1 MIPTPSLRPRGAI
14 RLACLCAAALTLTT
28 PAAVA
33 EPHPSGPSPSA
44 NEKDV
49 LRERTVAL
57 DVADYRWL
65 CASGGFG
72 RATEHALDLFPGV
85 RITLVQDGRETE
97 GDTVTWT
104 GHVKGAPEQQA
115 VISASHVCRAA
126 KGTRPVIE
134 NWPLQQDRLAQK
146 DRLAQQNR
154 PAVDAMIDLGARTYH
169 VTTLPGERPLLRIT
183 EENPGARRH
192 PAPDN
197 GALDERAARKLHD
210 SLEDRAPAD
219 PADPVV
225 IDVLAGYTPPAVR
238 RVGGEQAM
246 AARIGMAESYMN
258 QALADSNVAARID
271 VVGRYDTG
279 YSGNQTAARMLEK
292 LSDPQDRDLGAT
304 AHRHREEL
312 GVDLVTVIND
322 VPVGSSGQAS
332 LPTRGHLDDEL
343 AYSAVDVQSLSE
355 WYNLGHELGHNL
367 GLFHDRVTLDGQD
380 PSGGYR
386 ELLNSPS
393 GTGWI
398 TPRRDYHTLMAYSES
413 CGRPCSPVNQYS
425 NTENTVDG
433 QPLGDENN
441 NNAALARRTAPIV
454 ADYRALKVNRVRH
467 RLTIDASPNG
477 TVRPA
482 VHGPYAPG
490 TTVGVTAKPAA
501 GYRVSA
507 WIVDGRR
514 HDITD
519 ENVTMTMDRPYT
531 LSAVFTPTGA

>member
-1 MIPTPSLRPRGAI
+1 MIPTPSSRPRGSI
-14 RLACLCAAALTLTT
+14 RLACLCAAALTLSTA
-28 PAAVA
+28 AAVA
-33 EPHPSGPSPSA
+33 EPHPSDPHPSGPRPSA

-72 RATEHALDLFPGV
+72 RAAEHALDLFPGV
-85 RITLVQDGRETE
+85 RITLVQDGRSAHE
-97 GDTVTWT
+97 DTVTWS
-104 GHVKGAPEQQA
+104 GHVKGAPDQQA
-115 VISASHVCRAA
+115 VFSATHVCGPA
-126 KGTRPVIE
+126 KGSRPAVETRPV
-134 NWPLQQDRLAQK
+134 QR
-146 DRLAQQNR
+146 R
-154 PAVDAMIDLGARTYH
+154 PVVDALVDLGTRTYH
-169 VTTLPGERPLLRIT
+169 LTTLPGERPRLRIT
-183 EENPGARRH
+183 EEDPGARRR
-192 PAPDN
+192 PAADN
-197 GALDERAARKLHD
+197 GALDDRAARDLHD
-210 SLEDRAPAD
+210 SLAHRAPAD

-246 AARIGMAESYMN
+246 AARMGMAESYMN
-258 QALADSNVAARID
+258 QALADSDVAARID
-271 VVGRYDTG
+271 IIDTYDTG
-279 YSGNQTAARMLEK
+279 YTGDQTAAEMLEK
-292 LSDPQDRDLGAT
+292 LSDPQDRELGAT
-304 AHRHREEL
+304 AHRKREEL

-332 LPTRGHLDDEL
+332 LPTKGQFDDEL

-367 GLFHDRVTLDGQD
+367 GLFHDRATLDRQAG
-380 PSGGYR
+380 PEGYR
-386 ELLNSPS
+386 ELLNSPG

-398 TPRRDYHTLMAYSES
+398 TPRRDHHTVMAYAKS
-413 CGRPCSPVNQYS
+413 CGQPCKPVNQYS
-425 NTENTVDG
+425 NTENTVEG

-441 NNAALARRTAPIV
+441 NNAALARRSAPVV
-454 ADYRALKVNRVRH
+454 AGYRTLKATRARH
-467 RLTIDASPNG
+467 RLTLDAAPNG

-482 VHGPYAPG
+482 VYGPYTPG

-514 HDITD
+514 HAITD
-519 ENVTMTMDRPYT
+519 ENVTMTMDRPYKV
-531 LSAVFTPTGA
+531 SAVFTPTGA